1 MGICIDC
8 NNQPNISDSSFSQ
21 QYLTENTHK
30 ETLISHEVSSKN
42 QNNINITNISTS
54 FNTDTQNQSFD
65 VPDFIT
71 KSQPNKPK
79 VKLIIKYTQNS
90 AQSHS
95 FISDSKTTELPSS
108 FTGVKTVQSF
118 QSLIKH
124 KNTNHKTV
132 MLQPRV
138 EGIVRNR
145 MVIPHYINEEYSM
158 KENNNNNNNNNT
170 HLDIEET
177 ILPKRQT
184 KQFERKESLLAID
197 EFIERMK

>member
-95 FISDSKTTELPSS
+95 FISDSKTTELSS

-158 KENNNNNNNNNT
+158 KENNNNNNNNS

>member
-21 QYLTENTHK
+21 QYLTANTQK
-30 ETLISHEVSSKN
+30 ETLISHEVSSKKL
-42 QNNINITNISTS
+42 NITNITNISTS

-65 VPDFIT
+65 IPDFIT

-90 AQSHS
+90 TQSHS
-95 FISDSKTTELPSS
+95 FNSDSKTTELPSS

-145 MVIPHYINEEYSM
+145 MVLPHYINEEYSM
-158 KENNNNNNNNNT
+158 KENNNNNNNT

-177 ILPKRQT
+177 IIPKRQT

>member
-21 QYLTENTHK
+21 QYFTENTQK

-54 FNTDTQNQSFD
+54 FNTETQNQSFD

-95 FISDSKTTELPSS
+95 FMSDSKTTELPLS

-158 KENNNNNNNNNT
+158 KENNNNNNNT